1 MASDAAVAVAADA
14 VETWPAQASSASP
27 IELAMAEEA
36 RKRRQVEAR
45 EVASIINLLLV
56 GGRHALRPT

>member
-1 MASDAAVAVAADA
+1 
-14 VETWPAQASSASP
+14 
-27 IELAMAEEA
+27 MAEEA